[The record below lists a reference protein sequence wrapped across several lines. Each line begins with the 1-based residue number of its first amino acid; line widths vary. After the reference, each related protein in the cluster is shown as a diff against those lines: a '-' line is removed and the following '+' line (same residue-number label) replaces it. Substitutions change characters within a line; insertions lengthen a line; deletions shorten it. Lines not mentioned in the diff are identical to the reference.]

1 VEDLYLSRKLYN
13 VNGNVERG
21 LRLAMGGCEDQEPGV
36 GDRRERKLVAIAI
49 AIGGLLTTVAWI
61 GLLVWFVFFYLL

>member
-1 VEDLYLSRKLYN
+1 
-13 VNGNVERG
+13 
-21 LRLAMGGCEDQEPGV
+21 MGGCEDQEPGV